1 MDIGL
6 DLVAKIRPDLEILPG
21 FGGYQFLGGNNIIVG
36 VHNYADDPGV
46 ISQLV
51 ERDHLSSE
59 FNLS

>member
-1 MDIGL
+1 M
-6 DLVAKIRPDLEILPG
+6 AMIRPDLEILPG
-21 FGGYQFLGGNNIIVG
+21 FGGYQLGGNNIIVG

>member
-6 DLVAKIRPDLEILPG
+6 DLVAMIRPDGFGNLQG
-21 FGGYQFLGGNNIIVG
+21 FGGYQLGGNNIIVG